1 MGSWKNGL
9 APLAAQ
15 YLQYLGTARHPT
27 DEISKAFYDIAC
39 NFSVNATTE
48 TTTISITGLQE
59 NFNRA
64 VSLFEDVLHNCLPD
78 TAALAALKDRL
89 LKSRANNKLNKQAI
103 MQGLISYARYGSKN
117 PFNTGLTTEELNKL
131 TAEDLTAVLH
141 GLLNYAH
148 TIISYGPLPVERLT
162 QVLTDIHP
170 LP

>member
-1 MGSWKNGL
+1 M
-9 APLAAQ
+9 
-15 YLQYLGTARHPT
+15 
-27 DEISKAFYDIAC
+27 
-39 NFSVNATTE
+39 
-48 TTTISITGLQE
+48 SIRGLQE
-59 NFNRA
+59 NFDKA
-64 VSLFEDVLHNCLPD
+64 VGLFENILSDCQPD
-78 TAALAALKDRL
+78 TADLAALKGRL

-103 MQGLISYARYGSKN
+103 MQGLISYARYGAKN